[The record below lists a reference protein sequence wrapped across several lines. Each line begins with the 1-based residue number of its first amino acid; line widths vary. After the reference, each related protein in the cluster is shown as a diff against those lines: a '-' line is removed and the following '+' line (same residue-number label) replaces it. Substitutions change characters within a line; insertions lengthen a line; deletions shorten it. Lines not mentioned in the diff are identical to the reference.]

1 MWEIQPVNGN
11 PIPDELR
18 AKVEIY
24 YGRKQTGAD
33 SASSPSFEQSP
44 FCANFEFKDFKV
56 LRTEVRGDF
65 NIHGTKFFY
74 NAVFYLK
81 SNKYDVVILPV
92 PLVGQK
98 TCPPREILTWLFITE
113 NAL

>member
-1 MWEIQPVNGN
+1 MFQLS
-11 PIPDELR
+11 ELDLKK
-18 AKVEIY
+18 AFNLILH
-24 YGRKQTGAD
+24 
-33 SASSPSFEQSP
+33 
-44 FCANFEFKDFKV
+44 C

-74 NAVFYLK
+74 NAVFHQK
-81 SNKYDVVILPV
+81 SNKYDVVSLPV

-113 NAL
+113 KLFRGHQP

>member
-1 MWEIQPVNGN
+1 MDHRFGILWVHH
-11 PIPDELR
+11 
-18 AKVEIY
+18 KVHLKLSNI
-24 YGRKQTGAD
+24 ALIF
-33 SASSPSFEQSP
+33 PL
-44 FCANFEFKDFKV
+44 

-74 NAVFYLK
+74 NAVFHQK
-81 SNKYDVVILPV
+81 SNKYDVVSLPV